1 MSIEN
6 SVFKDFLST
15 FVDSINVRDCRLSG
29 GVTLNYPTVMG
40 QAIAGQHR
48 GYGADEFIIK
58 VHPDPGVIG
67 GVLPHLEIENRTFD
81 WLHVQN
87 TMYCV

>member
-1 MSIEN
+1 MAIEN
-6 SVFKDFLST
+6 SVSNDFLSS
-15 FVDSINVRDCRLSG
+15 FVDIFNVIDCPLSG
-29 GVTLNYPTVMG
+29 VVTLNYPTVMG

-48 GYGADEFIIK
+48 GYGADEFIFK

-67 GVLPHLEIENRTFD
+67 GVLPHLEIENRAFD
-81 WLHVQN
+81 WLQN